1 MTTQDG
7 INGFLAQRSLAV
19 VGVSRNPNK
28 YGNKIFRQLK
38 ASGYEVYAIN
48 SAASMVDDKPCYPG
62 LADLPVKVGGVV
74 AVVPSEQ
81 TRIIAREAMQLGIRH
96 IWMQP
101 GAESD
106 TVVQFCEENELNC
119 ISGMCLLGL

>member
-7 INGFLAQRSLAV
+7 INGFLAQRCLAV

-28 YGNKIFRQLK
+28 YGNKIFRQLQ
-38 ASGYEVYAIN
+38 AGGYEVYAVN
-48 SAASMVDDKPCYPG
+48 SAANMVEGQPCYPS

-74 AVVPSEQ
+74 SVVPPEQ
-81 TRIIAREAMQLGIRH
+81 TQVIANEAIELGIRH

-101 GAESD
+101 GAESE
-106 TVVQFCEENELNC
+106 TVVQFCEENELNT
-119 ISGMCLLGL
+119 IAGMCLLTL

>member
-1 MTTQDG
+1 MTTQAG
-7 INGFLAQRSLAV
+7 INDFLAQRSLAV

-48 SAASMVDDKPCYPG
+48 FAASTVEGQPCYPN
-62 LADLPVKVGGVV
+62 LAGLPVKVGGVV
-74 AVVPSEQ
+74 SVVPPEQ
-81 TRIIAREAMQLGIRH
+81 TRLVADEAIKLGIRH
-96 IWMQP
+96 IWIQP

-106 TVVQFCEENELNC
+106 MVVKHCEENELNC
-119 ISGMCLLGL
+119 IAGMCLLTL

>member
-1 MTTQDG
+1 MTTQNG
-7 INGFLAQRSLAV
+7 INDFLAQRSLAV

-48 SAASMVDDKPCYPG
+48 CAASWVEGQPCYPS
-62 LADLPVKVGGVV
+62 LAELPVKVGGVV
-74 AVVPSEQ
+74 SVVPPEQ
-81 TRIIAREAMQLGIRH
+81 TRQIADEAIQLGIRH

-106 TVVQFCEENELNC
+106 TVVQYCEDNDLNC
-119 ISGMCLLGL
+119 VAGMCLLTL

>member
-7 INGFLAQRSLAV
+7 INNFLAQRSLAV

-48 SAASMVDDKPCYPG
+48 CAASTVEGQPCYPN
-62 LADLPVKVGGVV
+62 LAGLPVKVDGVV
-74 AVVPSEQ
+74 AVVPPEQ
-81 TRIIAREAMQLGIRH
+81 TRRIANEAIKLGIRH

-106 TVVQFCEENELNC
+106 TLVQYCEEHELNC
-119 ISGMCLLGL
+119 IAGMCLLTL

>member
-7 INGFLAQRSLAV
+7 INGFLAQRCLAV

-28 YGNKIFRQLK
+28 YGNKIFRQLQ
-38 ASGYEVYAIN
+38 AGGYEVYAIN
-48 SAASMVDDKPCYPG
+48 SAASTVEGQPCYPS
-62 LADLPVKVGGVV
+62 LADLPVKVDGVV
-74 AVVPSEQ
+74 SVVPPEQ
-81 TRIIAREAMQLGIRH
+81 TQVIANEAIQLGIRH

-106 TVVQFCEENELNC
+106 TVVQFCEENKLNT
-119 ISGMCLLGL
+119 IAGMCLLTL